1 MVDMPEILLRMKIA
15 NELSLKDL
23 ESIFNKVCNQV
34 KKGNFEVPALA
45 AQELFPEIFVKPR
58 DEYIYQ

>member
-34 KKGNFEVPALA
+34 KKGNFTVPALA
-45 AQELFPEIFVKPR
+45 A
-58 DEYIYQ
+58 